1 MHRPLRI
8 VLATVLALSALA
20 GPAAAYYD
28 EEREVEFV
36 ESTAWF
42 TSTTTGVSNIDTE
55 VLGERIGWSQD
66 APTGSA
72 GRTVATA
79 HAGLLSILSE
89 DYYESQSFTA
99 EGVVTGYM
107 ENIALQLYYTSPVQN
122 LCGMGL
128 SIDVVI
134 DGKRVMDMA
143 GIGNTEDVVTY
154 QISDDHYV
162 AQVAITNIAE
172 QMESMGIF
180 GAADTE
186 HAVEIVAE
194 QYPLC
199 QEAIWTYGA
208 AETPSNL
215 TVNLEPGSAAL
226 RQYTQFDATNPPVS
240 AE

>member
-1 MHRPLRI
+1 MRGDGLGLANAVLCLRQHSEQTRRFQCLISADQIGGLAQTQQLQRRGGQRGGVPLGADDDP
-8 VLATVLALSALA
+8 L
-20 GPAAAYYD
+20 
-28 EEREVEFV
+28 
-36 ESTAWF
+36 
-42 TSTTTGVSNIDTE
+42 
-55 VLGERIGWSQD
+55 
-66 APTGSA
+66 
-72 GRTVATA
+72 
-79 HAGLLSILSE
+79 
-89 DYYESQSFTA
+89 
-99 EGVVTGYM
+99 
-107 ENIALQLYYTSPVQN
+107 
-122 LCGMGL
+122 
-128 SIDVVI
+128 DVVI

-186 HAVEIVAE
+186 HVLEIVAE